1 MKSFYKAVRRVCAF
15 LIGIVFFV
23 AGVLKLMDP
32 VGTGLVVTE
41 YLKFL
46 HLGFLVFGAKAAGVC
61 LALLETLVGAALV
74 TGVLRKTAGLL
85 SGLMMLVFT
94 VLTFVLW
101 IVNPAMDCGCFG
113 EAIHLTHLQSL
124 LKNVV
129 LDVLWIV
136 AFLPFREL
144 GVPKRM
150 KKVSFA
156 IAAVSVLLFAM
167 YSLLSIPA
175 VDYTPLAPGMELYG
189 AASSPDDDPSWDISE
204 NLPATLSFCNAG
216 WEYCDSLA
224 CEGPVLAVSVYEP
237 GKVSGEGW
245 KRISAVLDA
254 AQDAGFTGL
263 LLVASTPERMEE
275 TVPGTVLMRC
285 FYADRKTL
293 LTLNRS
299 NGGATVVLDG
309 QIGRKWAF
317 RSLPSADDF
326 LRLAKAN
333 PTEETMKYVSE
344 GRIRLQAFLL
354 YVTAVMVL
362 L

>member
-1 MKSFYKAVRRVCAF
+1 MKSFYKALRRFCAF

-23 AGVLKLMDP
+23 AGVLKVMDP
-32 VGTGLVVTE
+32 VGTGLIVTE

-46 HLGFLVFGAKAAGVC
+46 HLPFLVFCAKALGVV

-74 TGVLRKTAGLL
+74 TGVFRKPAGLV
-85 SGLMMLVFT
+85 SGLMLLFFT
-94 VLTFVLW
+94 VLTLILW
-101 IVNPAMDCGCFG
+101 IVNPSMDCGCFG
-113 EAIHLTHLQSL
+113 EALHLTHLQSL
-124 LKNVV
+124 LKNVA
-129 LDVLWIV
+129 LDLLWVI
-136 AFLPFREL
+136 AFVPMRDL

-156 IAAVSVLLFAM
+156 LAAVSVLLFSM
-167 YSLLSIPA
+167 YSVLSIPS
-175 VDYTPLAPGMELYG
+175 VDFTPYAPGMELYG
-189 AASSPDDDPSWDISE
+189 APGADDDPSWDVSE

-224 CEGPVLAVSVYEP
+224 CSGKVLAVSVYEP
-237 GKVSGEGW
+237 EKVTGEGW
-245 KRISAVLDA
+245 NRISSMLDE

-263 LLVASTPERMEE
+263 LLVASTPERMEQA
-275 TVPGTVLMRC
+275 VPGPVLMRC

-299 NGGATVVLDG
+299 NGGATMILDG
-309 QIGRKWAF
+309 QIGRKWAS
-317 RSLPSADDF
+317 RSLPSEDDF
-326 LRLAKAN
+326 LRLAKAD
-333 PTEETMKYVSE
+333 PTEETMKFTSE

>member
-1 MKSFYKAVRRVCAF
+1 MKSFYKAVRRFCAF
-15 LIGIVFFV
+15 LVGLVFFV
-23 AGVLKLMDP
+23 AGVLKVMDP
-32 VGTGLVVTE
+32 VGTGLIVTE

-46 HLGFLVFGAKAAGVC
+46 HLAFLSFGSKTAGVV
-61 LALLETLVGAALV
+61 LALLETVTGAALI
-74 TGVLRKTAGLL
+74 TGVFRKTAGLV

-94 VLTFVLW
+94 VLTFILW
-101 IVNPAMDCGCFG
+101 IADPAMDCGCFG
-113 EAIHLTHLQSL
+113 EAVHLTHLQSL
-124 LKNVV
+124 LKNLI
-129 LDVLWIV
+129 LDSLWFV
-136 AFLPFREL
+136 AFVPFREL
-144 GVPKRM
+144 GVPKKV

-156 IAAVSVLLFAM
+156 IATISVLLFSM

-175 VDYTPLAPGMELYG
+175 VDFTPYAPGMELYG
-189 AASSPDDDPSWDISE
+189 APGEDDDPSWDVSE

-224 CEGPVLAVSVYEP
+224 WSGSVLAVSVYEP
-237 GKVSGEGW
+237 EKVTGDGW
-245 KRISAVLDA
+245 NRISSVLDD

-263 LLVASTPERMEE
+263 LLVASTPERMEQA
-275 TVPGTVLMRC
+275 VPGPILMRC

-299 NGGATVVLDG
+299 NGGATLILDG
-309 QIGRKWAF
+309 QIGRKWAV
-317 RSLPSADDF
+317 RSLPSTDDF
-326 LRLAKAN
+326 LRLKKAD
-333 PTEETMKYVSE
+333 PTEETMKFTSE